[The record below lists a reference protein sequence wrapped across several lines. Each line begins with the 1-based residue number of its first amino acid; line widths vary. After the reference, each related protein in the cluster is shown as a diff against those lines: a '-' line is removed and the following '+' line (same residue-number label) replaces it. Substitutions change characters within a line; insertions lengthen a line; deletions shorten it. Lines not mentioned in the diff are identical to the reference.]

1 MKIRKILLIVLLAVA
16 TWVAVDLLV
25 PVKTD
30 IRQFDPEIVGYLDT
44 EMWRSYYDRKPLKLY
59 FQLGHLV
66 RRQFHA
72 PFWRSQIMAFRAV
85 RAAFIFKDGSVRAD
99 YEKALPDL
107 KKYYTFINQL
117 NKEPFDVNKAATL
130 ELEWWIVHRQRAQ
143 QSSGDLEQAL
153 AESAAAIYNVSPT
166 ILSEYAYY
174 RTAAMEIRDHEAIKD
189 GVSEDEW
196 RQIEDLLQQS
206 WNFLYSTLNYNN

>member
-1 MKIRKILLIVLLAVA
+1 MKFRKILLIVLLAVA
-16 TWVAVDLLV
+16 TWVAVDLLI

-30 IRQFDPEIVGYLDT
+30 IRQFDPEIVGHLDT
-44 EMWRSYYDRKPLKLY
+44 EMWRSYYNRKPLKLY

-72 PFWRSQIMAFRAV
+72 PFWRSQVMAFRAA
-85 RAAFIFKDGSVRAD
+85 RAAFIFKDGKEKKD

-117 NKEPFDVNKAATL
+117 SKEPFDANKAATL

-143 QSSGDLEQAL
+143 DDEGDLDKAL

-174 RTAAMEIRDHEAIKD
+174 RAAAMDIRDQEAVKD
-189 GVSEDEW
+189 GVSEEEW
-196 RQIEDLLQQS
+196 QQIEDLLQQS